1 MDALSLLA
9 LALALAMDAFAV
21 ALAAGAGMRQVFFA
35 PCLRLSASFGFFQW
49 LMPVIGWAAGLA
61 LAGLVQAAAHWIA
74 FALLAFIGGRMIRE
88 ALVADAGADE
98 KGPHADPSRGLT
110 LLALAVAT
118 SIDALAVGLSFAVL
132 GLAIWGPALVI
143 GIVCALMT
151 TLGCLLGRRAA
162 LVLGGKAEILG
173 GAVLIAIGVKIL
185 VSGLMGG

>member
-21 ALAAGAGMRQVFFA
+21 ALAAGAGCRQSLFG

-49 LMPVIGWAAGLA
+49 LMPLIGWAAGQV
-61 LAGLVQAAAHWIA
+61 LAGFVHAASHWVA
-74 FALLAFIGGRMIRE
+74 LALLAFIGGRIIWE
-88 ALVADAGADE
+88 AL
-98 KGPHADPSRGLT
+98 KGDQGEERPHADPSRGLT

-132 GLAIWGPALVI
+132 GLAVWGPALVI

-151 TLGCLLGRRAA
+151 ILGCLLGRRAGLA
-162 LVLGGKAEILG
+162 WGGKAEILG
-173 GAVLIAIGVKIL
+173 GCILIGIGVKIL
-185 VSGLMGG
+185 VSGLLGG

>member
-21 ALAAGAGMRQVFFA
+21 ALAAGAGCRQSLLG

-49 LMPVIGWAAGLA
+49 LMPVLGWAAGLA

-74 FALLAFIGGRMIRE
+74 FGLLAFIGGRMIWE
-88 ALVADAGADE
+88 ALKDDAGE
-98 KGPHADPSRGLT
+98 ERPHADPSRGLT

-143 GIVCALMT
+143 GIVCFLT
-151 TLGCLLGRRAA
+151 TAFGCLLGRRAA

-173 GAVLIAIGVKIL
+173 GLVLIAIGVKIL
-185 VSGLMGG
+185 VSGLLGS